1 MLSSMSMLT
10 VLRRMNRAD
19 LTVHGFR
26 STFRDWAAE
35 MTQYPKEL
43 AELSLAHTVGNAVEN
58 AYRRSDLFERRRAL
72 MLDWA
77 AWCAV
82 VQPDTEE
89 TSDAGGEPELEVTDA
104 AEQEGPRSAA

>member
-1 MLSSMSMLT
+1 LSNT
-10 VLRRMNRAD
+10 CPQAYA
-19 LTVHGFR
+19 TR
-26 STFRDWAAE
+26 STVALHGQVSNKPK
-35 MTQYPKEL
+35 QYPKEL

-72 MLDWA
+72 MQDWA